1 MTIDFHYDPLK
12 RLNFGVLKGHGFS
25 RAKEPSNKEPS
36 NKEPSNTD
44 GALAPRSMKQISVFR
59 KTLAPLKGM
68 GFSPYI
74 NKQSRRG
81 FSP

>member
-25 RAKEPSNKEPS
+25 RAKEPS